1 MKAKENIPE
10 EIPGMSRKIPFGVPD
25 NYFDELPSRIQE
37 RLSETPTV
45 SISRIS
51 PVRRSLALAAM
62 FIGLVTVGYFGMKM
76 ILNGQDARMLSGE
89 EISTAIEY
97 FGYQFDDDMLIAA
110 IIESDI
116 TFDPQD
122 IDNETDAII
131 EFLSSEEIDFNEIL
145 FDY

>member
-10 EIPGMSRKIPFGVPD
+10 EIPEMSRKIPFGVPD

-145 FDY
+145 IDY

>member
-37 RLSETPTV
+37 RLSETPSV
-45 SISRIS
+45 SISRVY
-51 PVRRSLALAAM
+51 PVRRSLAMAAM

-76 ILNGQDARMLSGE
+76 ILNGQDARMLSGDE
-89 EISTAIEY
+89 VSTAIEY
-97 FGYQFDDDMLIAA
+97 FGDQFDDDMLIAA

-116 TFDPQD
+116 DFGPKD
-122 IDNETDAII
+122 IGNESDVII
-131 EFLSSEEIDFNEIL
+131 EYLSSEEIDFNEIL
-145 FDY
+145 IDY

>member
-62 FIGLVTVGYFGMKM
+62 FIGLVTLGYFGMKM

-116 TFDPQD
+116 TFGPQD

-145 FDY
+145 IDY

>member
-116 TFDPQD
+116 TFGPQD

-145 FDY
+145 IDY

>member
-25 NYFDELPSRIQE
+25 NYFDEFPSRIQE

-45 SISRIS
+45 SISRVY

-62 FIGLVTVGYFGMKM
+62 FIGLVTLGYFGMKM

-110 IIESDI
+110 IVESDI
-116 TFDPQD
+116 DLGPQN
-122 IDNETDAII
+122 IDYESDVII
-131 EFLSSEEIDFNEIL
+131 EFLSSEDIDFNEIL
-145 FDY
+145 IDY

>member
-25 NYFDELPSRIQE
+25 NYFAELPSRIQE

-45 SISRIS
+45 SISRVY

-62 FIGLVTVGYFGMKM
+62 FIGLVTVGYFGLKI

-89 EISTAIEY
+89 EVSTAIEY

-110 IIESDI
+110 IVESDI
-116 TFDPQD
+116 DISPQD
-122 IDNETDAII
+122 VDNETDVII

-145 FDY
+145 IDY

>member
-37 RLSETPTV
+37 RLSETPTI

-51 PVRRSLALAAM
+51 PFRRSLALAAM
-62 FIGLVTVGYFGMKM
+62 FIGLVTLGYFGMKM

-110 IIESDI
+110 IVESDI

-122 IDNETDAII
+122 TDNETDAII

-145 FDY
+145 IDY

>member
-1 MKAKENIPE
+1 MNAKENIPE

-25 NYFDELPSRIQE
+25 NYFDEFPSRIQE

-45 SISRIS
+45 SISRVYPI
-51 PVRRSLALAAM
+51 RRSLALAAM
-62 FIGLVTVGYFGMKM
+62 FIGLVTLGYFGMKM

-110 IIESDI
+110 IVESDI
-116 TFDPQD
+116 DLGPQN
-122 IDNETDAII
+122 IDYESDVII
-131 EFLSSEEIDFNEIL
+131 EFLSSEDIDFNEIL
-145 FDY
+145 IYY

>member
-25 NYFDELPSRIQE
+25 NYFNELPSRIQE

-45 SISRIS
+45 SISRVY

-62 FIGLVTVGYFGMKM
+62 FIGLVTLGYFGMKM

-110 IIESDI
+110 IVESDI
-116 TFDPQD
+116 DLGPQN
-122 IDNETDAII
+122 IDYESDVII
-131 EFLSSEEIDFNEIL
+131 EFLSSEDIDFNEIL
-145 FDY
+145 IYY

>member
-37 RLSETPTV
+37 RLSETQALPV
-45 SISRIS
+45 PRIY
-51 PVRRSLALAAM
+51 PVWQRLAMAAI
-62 FIGLVTVGYFGMKM
+62 FIGLVTVGYFGLRM
-76 ILNGQDARMLSGE
+76 IQNGQNARMLSGE
-89 EISTAIEY
+89 EVSAAIEY

-110 IIESDI
+110 IVESDI
-116 TFDPQD
+116 DLDPQD

-131 EFLSSEEIDFNEIL
+131 EFLSSEEIDFNEIII
-145 FDY
+145 DY

>member
-37 RLSETPTV
+37 RLSETSTV

-116 TFDPQD
+116 TFGPQD

-145 FDY
+145 IDY

>member
-62 FIGLVTVGYFGMKM
+62 FIGLVTLGYFGMKM

-145 FDY
+145 IDY

>member
-25 NYFDELPSRIQE
+25 NYFDEFPSRIQE

-45 SISRIS
+45 SISRVY

-62 FIGLVTVGYFGMKM
+62 FIGLVTLGYFGMKM

-116 TFDPQD
+116 TFGPQD

-145 FDY
+145 IDY

>member
-25 NYFDELPSRIQE
+25 NYFNELPSRIQE

-45 SISRIS
+45 SISRVY

-62 FIGLVTVGYFGMKM
+62 FIGLVTLGYFGMKM

-116 TFDPQD
+116 TFGPQD

-145 FDY
+145 IDY

>member
-145 FDY
+145 IDY

>member
-45 SISRIS
+45 SISRVY

-62 FIGLVTVGYFGMKM
+62 FIGLVTLGYFGMKM

-110 IIESDI
+110 IVESDI
-116 TFDPQD
+116 DLGPQN
-122 IDNETDAII
+122 IDYESDVII

-145 FDY
+145 IDY

>member
-25 NYFDELPSRIQE
+25 NYFDQFPSRIQE

-45 SISRIS
+45 SISRVY
-51 PVRRSLALAAM
+51 PVRRSLAMAAM

-76 ILNGQDARMLSGE
+76 ILNGQDARMLSGDE
-89 EISTAIEY
+89 VSTAIEY
-97 FGYQFDDDMLIAA
+97 FGDQFDDDMLIAA

-116 TFDPQD
+116 DFGPQNIND
-122 IDNETDAII
+122 ESDVII
-131 EFLSSEEIDFNEIL
+131 EYLSSEEIDFNEIL
-145 FDY
+145 IDY

>member
-10 EIPGMSRKIPFGVPD
+10 EIPGISRIIPFGVPD

-45 SISRIS
+45 SISRVY
-51 PVRRSLALAAM
+51 PVRRSLAMAAM

-76 ILNGQDARMLSGE
+76 ILNGQDARMLSGDE
-89 EISTAIEY
+89 VSTAIEY
-97 FGYQFDDDMLIAA
+97 FGDQFDDDMLIAA

-116 TFDPQD
+116 DFGPQNIND
-122 IDNETDAII
+122 ESDVII
-131 EFLSSEEIDFNEIL
+131 EYLSSEEIDFNEIL
-145 FDY
+145 IDY

>member
-25 NYFDELPSRIQE
+25 NYFNELPSRIQE

-45 SISRIS
+45 SISRVY

-62 FIGLVTVGYFGMKM
+62 FIGLVTLGYFGMKM

-110 IIESDI
+110 IVESDI
-116 TFDPQD
+116 DLGPQN
-122 IDNETDAII
+122 IDYESDVII
-131 EFLSSEEIDFNEIL
+131 EFLSSEDIDFNEIL
-145 FDY
+145 IDY

>member
-10 EIPGMSRKIPFGVPD
+10 EIPGMSRKIPYGVPD

-37 RLSETPTV
+37 RLSETSTV

-62 FIGLVTVGYFGMKM
+62 FIGLVTLGYFGMKM

-110 IIESDI
+110 IVESDI
-116 TFDPQD
+116 DLGPQN
-122 IDNETDAII
+122 IDYETDAII

-145 FDY
+145 IDY